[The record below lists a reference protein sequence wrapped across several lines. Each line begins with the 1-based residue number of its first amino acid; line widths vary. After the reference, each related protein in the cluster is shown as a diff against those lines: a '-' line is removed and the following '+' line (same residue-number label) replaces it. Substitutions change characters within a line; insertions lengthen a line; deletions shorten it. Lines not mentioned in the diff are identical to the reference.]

1 MLGESI
7 VNDRNDRN
15 DEPGIL
21 EGMMEDPC
29 WWADICLC
37 VLGNKQLSSRRAEK
51 DVGAFSLPSSSLSGR
66 LMIEL
71 TSPRIF
77 NIRFRFD

>member
-21 EGMMEDPC
+21 EGMKEDPC
-29 WWADICLC
+29 WEYACVALRIANCLANVQKRMS
-37 VLGNKQLSSRRAEK
+37 VLSASHLR
-51 DVGAFSLPSSSLSGR
+51 P
-66 LMIEL
+66 
-71 TSPRIF
+71 
-77 NIRFRFD
+77 